1 MMKLQYIILI
11 IILTKSALFFS
22 QDNLNI
28 SVHHDTKFFLTG
40 DDRGNQAGTLD
51 LMLKIEIP
59 IIRFKKSY
67 IVAYPVFEHA
77 KLNSGH
83 LKRYAVGVGYI
94 RQNLFIKKLNAG
106 LLPNFGII
114 DRFRKTTTSF
124 GMDFEISYKLFRR
137 FSLSYTHQIVERT
150 DLKTK
155 YNETRYI
162 RPSSFIGFKLHF

>member
-1 MMKLQYIILI
+1 MKLKNIILLV
-11 IILTKSALFFS
+11 ILANSSLFFS
-22 QDNLNI
+22 QDNFDI
-28 SVHHDTKFFLTG
+28 SAHHDTKFFFTG
-40 DDRGNQAGTLD
+40 DDRGNYAGTLD

-59 IIRFKKSY
+59 IIKFEKSY

-77 KLNSGH
+77 KLHSGH

-94 RQNLFIKKLNAG
+94 RQNLFLKKLNVG

-114 DRFRKTTTSF
+114 DRFQKTTTSF
-124 GMDFEISYKLFRR
+124 GMDFEVSYKLFKR

-155 YNETRYI
+155 YNETKYI